1 MYRVF
6 LFDYHFLLSHY
17 NLTLTCVLEEINPCD
32 ALPCLNGAT
41 CQIVSDVGY
50 TCVCA
55 PGSTGTNCDG
65 KIHYPSCTI

>member
-1 MYRVF
+1 MKQIVEICMIRAGVMV
-6 LFDYHFLLSHY
+6 L
-17 NLTLTCVLEEINPCD
+17 NGVLEEINPCD

-41 CQIVSDVGY
+41 CQIVSDVEY

-65 KIHYPSCTI
+65 RPVARH

>member
-1 MYRVF
+1 
-6 LFDYHFLLSHY
+6 LLHY

-50 TCVCA
+50 TIEK
-55 PGSTGTNCDG
+55 
-65 KIHYPSCTI
+65 KIYRPVEIYDFYLFL